1 MDNVYYLVS
10 AHTSCI
16 EGIRLSIK
24 NKHVYITQ
32 DIVGFSADEEDS
44 AGKNG
49 SDSEQ
54 WSAKIGKF
62 LDGQQ
67 WSDNAIAFLLPA
79 EDVTFRKLSFP
90 FQERKKVEQALP
102 FELEEELIGDL
113 AETSY
118 SVQIHS
124 TTEQHSEALVLLIG
138 RKRLQQLQQLCLERD
153 LIIRNVDC
161 AAHPFTAQKSLTI
174 LQLSKL
180 RICFRFTLAVMN
192 PL

>member
-1 MDNVYYLVS
+1 MDNVFYLVS

-24 NKHVYITQ
+24 NKHVNITQ
-32 DIVGFSADEEDS
+32 DIVGFSAEEEDS

-54 WSAKIGKF
+54 WAAKIGKF

-67 WSDNAIAFLLPA
+67 WSNHAITFLLPA

-102 FELEEELIGDL
+102 FELEEELMGDL
-113 AETSY
+113 AETAY
-118 SVQIHS
+118 SVQIQS

-138 RKRLQQLQQLCLERD
+138 RKRLQQLQQLCL
-153 LIIRNVDC
+153 
-161 AAHPFTAQKSLTI
+161 
-174 LQLSKL
+174 
-180 RICFRFTLAVMN
+180 
-192 PL
+192 

>member
-1 MDNVYYLVS
+1 MDNVFYLVS

-32 DIVGFSADEEDS
+32 DIVGVSADEEEDS

-54 WSAKIGKF
+54 WAAKIGKF

-67 WSDNAIAFLLPA
+67 WCNHAIAFLLPA

-90 FQERKKVEQALP
+90 FQERKKVEQ
-102 FELEEELIGDL
+102 
-113 AETSY
+113 S
-118 SVQIHS
+118 S
-124 TTEQHSEALVLLIG
+124 T
-138 RKRLQQLQQLCLERD
+138 RC
-153 LIIRNVDC
+153 
-161 AAHPFTAQKSLTI
+161 
-174 LQLSKL
+174 
-180 RICFRFTLAVMN
+180 
-192 PL
+192 

>member
-1 MDNVYYLVS
+1 MDNVFYLVS

-24 NKHVYITQ
+24 NKYVYITH
-32 DIVGFSADEEDS
+32 DIVGFFADDEEDP

-54 WSAKIGKF
+54 WAAKIGKF

-67 WSDNAIAFLLPA
+67 WSNHAIAFLLPA

-102 FELEEELIGDL
+102 FELEE
-113 AETSY
+113 
-118 SVQIHS
+118 
-124 TTEQHSEALVLLIG
+124 
-138 RKRLQQLQQLCLERD
+138 
-153 LIIRNVDC
+153 
-161 AAHPFTAQKSLTI
+161 
-174 LQLSKL
+174 
-180 RICFRFTLAVMN
+180 
-192 PL
+192 